1 MTPRYLDA
9 GAELSECGL
18 YRYRLWRRWSAQEG
32 APRVLLVMLNPSVA
46 DGQQDDP
53 TLRRCVAF
61 AQSWGYG
68 ALTLCNLFALRA
80 TDPADLMPAKDAVG
94 PLNDAAL
101 EAAAR
106 DATLVVGA
114 WGAHR
119 MVPQRA
125 PAVLALLLRYHS
137 VHALALTG
145 AGEPR
150 HPLYLAGHLRPQIY
164 REALS

>member
-1 MTPRYLDA
+1 MTLRYLDA
-9 GAELSECGL
+9 GATLSECGL
-18 YRYRLWRRWSAQEG
+18 YRYRLWRRWSAMDDR
-32 APRVLLVMLNPSVA
+32 RVLFVMLNPSVA
-46 DGQQDDP
+46 DGQQGDP

-61 AQSWGYG
+61 AQAWGYG
-68 ALTLCNLFALRA
+68 ALTLCNLFAFRA

-101 EAAAR
+101 ESAAR
-106 DATLVVGA
+106 EASLIVGA

-119 MVPQRA
+119 LVPQRA
-125 PAVLALLLRYHS
+125 PAVLALLCRYHP

-150 HPLYLAGHLRPQIY
+150 HPLYLAGHLRPQLY

>member
-9 GAELSECGL
+9 GATLSECGL
-18 YRYRLWRRWSAQEG
+18 YRYRLVRRWSAQDDR
-32 APRVLLVMLNPSVA
+32 RVLFVMLNPSVA

-53 TLRRCVAF
+53 TLRRCVGF
-61 AQSWGYG
+61 AQAWGYG
-68 ALTLCNLFALRA
+68 ALTLCNLFAFRA

-101 EAAAR
+101 ESAACEAS
-106 DATLVVGA
+106 LVVGA

-119 MVPQRA
+119 LVPQRA
-125 PAVLALLLRYHS
+125 PAVLALLRRHRP

-150 HPLYLAGHLRPQIY
+150 HPLYLAGHLRPQLY
-164 REALS
+164 REALT